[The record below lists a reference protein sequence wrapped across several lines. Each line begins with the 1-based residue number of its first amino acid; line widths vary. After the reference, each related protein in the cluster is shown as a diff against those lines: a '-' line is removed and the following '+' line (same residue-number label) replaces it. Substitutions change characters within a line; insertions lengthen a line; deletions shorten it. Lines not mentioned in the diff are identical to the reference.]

1 MVLSCGKVYLKVDG
15 MSYSACKP
23 IVEEKIKK
31 INGIR
36 KIEVN
41 FITNVVMVEF
51 DSTLLN
57 KQEIEMN
64 IDKARCKIMKLFL

>member
-1 MVLSCGKVYLKVDG
+1 
-15 MSYSACKP
+15 
-23 IVEEKIKK
+23 VEEKIKK

-64 IDKARCKIMKLFL
+64 SDKATCKIMKLFL

>member
-31 INGIR
+31 INGIS
-36 KIEVN
+36 KIEFN

-51 DSTLLN
+51 DSDLLT
-57 KQEIEMN
+57 KQAIETN
-64 IDKARCKIMKLFL
+64 LDKKRCKIMKLFI

>member
-1 MVLSCGKVYLKVDG
+1 MVSSCGKVYLKVDG
-15 MSYSACKP
+15 MSYGACKP

-31 INGIR
+31 INGIS
-36 KIEVN
+36 KIEFN

-51 DSTLLN
+51 DSTLLT

-64 IDKARCKIMKLFL
+64 IDKARCKIMKLFI

>member
-1 MVLSCGKVYLKVDG
+1 VSSNGKVYLKVDG
-15 MSYSACKP
+15 MSYSTCKSV
-23 IVEEKIKK
+23 VEEKIKK

-36 KIEVN
+36 KIEFN

-64 IDKARCKIMKLFL
+64 IDKARCRIIKLFI

>member
-1 MVLSCGKVYLKVDG
+1 

-64 IDKARCKIMKLFL
+64 IDKAGCKIMKLFL

>member
-1 MVLSCGKVYLKVDG
+1 MSSCGKVYLKVDG
-15 MSYSACKP
+15 MSYGTCKS

-36 KIEVN
+36 KIELN

-57 KQEIEMN
+57 RQVIEMN
-64 IDKARCKIMKLFL
+64 IDKARCKIMKLFV